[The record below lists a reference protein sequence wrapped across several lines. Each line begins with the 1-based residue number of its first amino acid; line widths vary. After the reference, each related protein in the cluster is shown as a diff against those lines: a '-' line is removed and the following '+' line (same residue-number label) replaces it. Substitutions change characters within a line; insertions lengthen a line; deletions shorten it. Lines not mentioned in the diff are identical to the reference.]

1 MRLIAHRGFAGALPE
16 NTRRAVEEATEYAD
30 EIEIDVRRCKSG
42 ELVVIHDATVDRVT
56 DGSGAVAD
64 HTIDELRALD
74 VLGTGEGVPTLSA
87 VLRAVP
93 NHIGV
98 NVELKEP
105 GIAVD
110 ALTRMASL
118 HPQTLVSSFLP
129 DELADCR
136 AAAPDVPRALI
147 TDDGDDAVRA
157 ARDLGCEYVHPSVDA
172 CTERLVGAAH
182 RQGLSVNVWTVRT
195 RNEAERLAELGV
207 DGIIADHWDVRSN
220 DASFSE

>member
-16 NTRRAVEEATEYAD
+16 NTRRAVEEATAYAD
-30 EIEIDVRRCKSG
+30 EIEIDVRRCESG

-56 DGSGAVAD
+56 DGAGAVAD
-64 HTIDELRALD
+64 HTIDELRGLD
-74 VLGTGEGVPTLSA
+74 VLGTGEGVPTLSE

-105 GIAVD
+105 DLAVD
-110 ALTRMASL
+110 ALTRMNSL

-129 DELADCR
+129 DALADCR
-136 AAAPDVPRALI
+136 TAAPSVPRALI
-147 TDDGDDAVRA
+147 TDDDGDAVRT
-157 ARDLGCEYVHPSVDA
+157 ARELDCEYIHPSIDA

-182 RQGLSVNVWTVRT
+182 RQGLSVNAWTVRT
-195 RNEAERLAELGV
+195 REEAADLAEFGV
-207 DGIIADHWDVRSN
+207 DGIIADHWDIRPEGN
-220 DASFSE
+220 P

>member
-1 MRLIAHRGFAGALPE
+1 MRLIAHRGFAGAFPE
-16 NTRRAVEEATEYAD
+16 NTRQAVDEATDYAD
-30 EIEIDVRRCKSG
+30 EIEIDVRRCGSG

-74 VLGTGEGVPTLSA
+74 VLGTGEGVPTLSE

-93 NHIGV
+93 TNIGV

-110 ALTRMASL
+110 ALTRMSSL

-129 DELADCR
+129 GELADCR
-136 AAAPDVPRALI
+136 TAAPDVPRALV
-147 TDDGDDAVRA
+147 TDGDDAVRT
-157 ARDLGCEYVHPSVDA
+157 ARDLDCEYVHPSIDA

-182 RQGLSVNVWTVRT
+182 RQGLSVNAWTVRT
-195 RNEAERLAELGV
+195 RKEAEELAELGV
-207 DGIIADHWDVRSN
+207 DGIIADHWDIRPN
-220 DASFSE
+220 DAP

>member
-1 MRLIAHRGFAGALPE
+1 MRLIAHRGFAGAFPE
-16 NTRRAVEEATEYAD
+16 NTRQAVEEATEYAD
-30 EIEIDVRRCKSG
+30 EIEIDVRRCGSG

-74 VLGTGEGVPTLSA
+74 VLGTGDGVPTLSEI
-87 VLRAVP
+87 LRAVP

-110 ALTRMASL
+110 ALTRMSSL

-129 DELADCR
+129 DELAECR
-136 AAAPDVPRALI
+136 TAAPDVPRALI
-147 TDDGDDAVRA
+147 TEDDDAVRT
-157 ARDLGCEYVHPSVDA
+157 ARELDCEYVHPSIDA

-182 RQGLSVNVWTVRT
+182 RQGLSVNAWTVRT
-195 RNEAERLAELGV
+195 RAEAEDLAELGV
-207 DGIIADHWDVRSN
+207 DGIIADHWDIRPD
-220 DASFSE
+220 DAP

>member
-1 MRLIAHRGFAGALPE
+1 MRLIAHRGFAGAFPE
-16 NTRRAVEEATEYAD
+16 NTRHAVDEATEHAD
-30 EIEIDVRRCKSG
+30 EIEVDVRRCGSG
-42 ELVVIHDATVDRVT
+42 DLVVIHDATVDRVT

-64 HTIDELRALD
+64 HTIDELRELD
-74 VLGTGEGVPTLSA
+74 VLGTGEGVPTLSE

-105 GIAVD
+105 GLAVD

-136 AAAPDVPRALI
+136 TAAPDVPRALI
-147 TDDGDDAVRA
+147 TEDDDDAVRT
-157 ARDLGCEYVHPSVDA
+157 ARELDCEYVHPSIDA
-172 CTERLVGAAH
+172 CTERLVGVAH
-182 RQGLSVNVWTVRT
+182 RQGLSVNAWTVRT
-195 RNEAERLAELGV
+195 RQEAESLAELGV
-207 DGIIADHWDVRSN
+207 DGIIADHWDIGPEDTR
-220 DASFSE
+220 

>member
-1 MRLIAHRGFAGALPE
+1 MRLIAHRGFAGAFPE
-16 NTRRAVEEATEYAD
+16 NTRRAIDEAVDYAD
-30 EIEIDVRRCKSG
+30 EIEIDVRRCESG

-74 VLGTGEGVPTLSA
+74 VLGTGEGVPTLSE

-110 ALTRMASL
+110 ALTRMNSL

-129 DELADCR
+129 DVLADCR
-136 AAAPDVPRALI
+136 TAASSIPRALI
-147 TDDGDDAVRA
+147 TEDEDVVRT
-157 ARDLGCEYVHPSVDA
+157 ARELDCEYIHPSIDA

-182 RQGLSVNVWTVRT
+182 RQGLSINVWTVRT
-195 RNEAERLAELGV
+195 RTEAEELAELGV
-207 DGIIADHWDVRSN
+207 DGIIADHWNLRPEN
-220 DASFSE
+220 AP